1 MEPDFE
7 DIQLQEILS
16 KSRKEMPFHDFE
28 DELMIEIYKE
38 RDRKRS
44 VLKNIKLSWLFFIIG
59 MISGIALISIPT
71 LLNETATDITSY
83 LATLSILM
91 IALCLIILL
100 FAEKLI
106 RLSFFSDR

>member
-1 MEPDFE
+1 MEPVYE
-7 DIQLQEILS
+7 DIQLQNILS

-28 DELMIEIYKE
+28 DELMIEIFKE

-59 MISGIALISIPT
+59 LISGIALISVPS
-71 LLNETATDITSY
+71 LLDETAADFTSY
-83 LATLSILM
+83 AATRSILM

-106 RLSFFSDR
+106 RFSFFRDR

>member
-1 MEPDFE
+1 MEPVYE
-7 DIQLQEILS
+7 DIQLKNILS
-16 KSRKEMPFHDFE
+16 KSRKEMPFNDFE

-44 VLKNIKLSWLFFIIG
+44 VLKNIKLSWMFFIIG
-59 MISGIALISIPT
+59 MISGIALISIPSF
-71 LLNETATDITSY
+71 LNETAADFTSY
-83 LATLSILM
+83 VAILSILM

-106 RLSFFSDR
+106 RFSFFRER

>member
-1 MEPDFE
+1 
-7 DIQLQEILS
+7 
-16 KSRKEMPFHDFE
+16 MPFHDFE
-28 DELMIEIYKE
+28 EELMIKIYKE

-59 MISGIALISIPT
+59 MISGIALISIPS
-71 LLNETATDITSY
+71 LVNETAADTTAY
-83 LATLSILM
+83 LTTLSILM

-106 RLSFFSDR
+106 RLSFFRDR

>member
-1 MEPDFE
+1 MEPVYE
-7 DIQLQEILS
+7 DIQLKNILS

-28 DELMIEIYKE
+28 DELMVEIYKE

-59 MISGIALISIPT
+59 MISGIALISIPSF
-71 LLNETATDITSY
+71 LNETAADFTSY
-83 LATLSILM
+83 VAILSILM

-106 RLSFFSDR
+106 RFSFFRER

>member
-1 MEPDFE
+1 
-7 DIQLQEILS
+7 
-16 KSRKEMPFHDFE
+16 MPFNDFE

-59 MISGIALISIPT
+59 MISGIALISVPS
-71 LLNETATDITSY
+71 LLNETTADLTLYI
-83 LATLSILM
+83 ATLSILM

-106 RLSFFSDR
+106 RFSFFRER